1 MALNWSDRVK
11 SISAFVSERTCCSGV
26 FYIYAMREKLHEIIF
41 GTTTKAGRNFDL
53 VLLMLILLSVM
64 IVLFDSVPEWRDAY
78 GDELYYLEWGFTIL
92 FSIEY
97 LLRILISPKPIK
109 YVISWW
115 GIIDLISIVPTFLT
129 PFVSGYDSLRV
140 VRAFRLLRIFRILKL
155 SRFTSESQALSHSLK
170 ASYYKIMVFL
180 FFVVMLMIFTGTVM
194 YVIEGGQNGFDSI
207 PESIYWAITTTTT
220 VGYGDITP
228 TTVLGK
234 LLASLMMITG
244 YAIIAVPTGLISV
257 EMSRYKKDDS
267 HDNQCENC
275 NHDNPFGSVFCNQ
288 CGKEMTKG

>member
-1 MALNWSDRVK
+1 MALIWSDRVK
-11 SISAFVSERTCCSGV
+11 SISTFVSEQTCCSGV

-78 GDELYYLEWGFTIL
+78 GEELYYLEWGFTIL

-109 YVISWW
+109 YVTSWW
-115 GIIDLISIVPTFLT
+115 GIIDLISIVPTFVT

-155 SRFTSESQALSHSLK
+155 SRFTSESQALAHSLK